1 MLLYWKK
8 FVGKN
13 FFIFNQGCFFTRC
26 CFVRQKW
33 LYSFSKIFIV
43 GNNFFLKTA
52 VIERRNS
59 FFVFYTL
66 FYFARPSKFVSNSSN
81 FHNICGQCLLH
92 EGWVVTSCVF
102 LFTGCMVVYSLLTY
116 FKKIKKTFIFAS
128 VFAIANLK
136 SKSSLRLSLSTFY
149 NPCSLWFLVEVSETS
164 FSLRLPSFCKS
175 MADQSQKQNNFESFV
190 VYLSK
195 LSLYR
200 KEF

>member
-1 MLLYWKK
+1 MKK
-8 FVGKN
+8 IRWKN
-13 FFIFNQGCFFTRC
+13 FISNQGCFFTRC

-33 LYSFSKIFIV
+33 FYSFSKLFIV

-59 FFVFYTL
+59 FFVLYTL
-66 FYFARPSKFVSNSSN
+66 FYFARPSKFFSNSSN
-81 FHNICGQCLLH
+81 FHNICGQCLIR

-102 LFTGCMVVYSLLTY
+102 LFTGCMVVYSLLAY

-136 SKSSLRLSLSTFY
+136 SKSSLKLSLSTFY

-164 FSLRLPSFCKS
+164 FSLRLPSVCKS
-175 MADQSQKQNNFESFV
+175 MTDQSQKQNNFESFM

-200 KEF
+200 KDF